1 MTTRVL
7 LLLVCSAVFVGIC
20 GCGTPDGPVPV
31 SVDAYKKAEETQR
44 VAWPRQTVLMLNRR
58 RLMDP
63 KLPAM
68 ERAKSLELLEHLG
81 EEDVGDLDELA
92 EILTDPASPPELKQ
106 IVLRTLLKRDH
117 PGLAVHVVKA
127 LPNMSEDNEFR
138 EAILTWLAKHPQPA
152 VLSEIVKQWAD
163 EASITSPDEP
173 RYRLIVE
180 RISGVGWEQAL
191 LEGINTPKFFARG
204 SALKILADRMNKKR
218 LREQILLLNSR
229 TEAVTVLQTFIQGFD
244 YLPVTQ
250 QELVSAVTVY
260 KLENDK
266 LQRTAKWVRSWTTD
280 FGYRFNIRDFHL
292 ISRLASDPLRPK
304 MLRIP
309 LVLELKKKLD
319 ARDHAHAKRGGYEG
333 TGHHVD
339 EFMLQLETLSIADLW
354 NIYLLDEMLKRPR
367 VQVALRLMAEKDRD
381 DRRTAWGGLIFYE
394 NGHAEA
400 ILYPPSLEYGEND
413 LQYRPRK
420 TTIVDGRN
428 AICRFHAH
436 FEKIENIGRVGPTR
450 LELLAAKHENF
461 YGLILTSLS
470 KNTFCAHYYNHA
482 GAVVSLGKFRF
493 KKWP

>member
-7 LLLVCSAVFVGIC
+7 LLLACSAVLTVIC
-20 GCGTPDGPVPV
+20 GCPPPDSSPPINVEQ
-31 SVDAYKKAEETQR
+31 YKKAEETQR
-44 VAWPRQTVLMLNRR
+44 VTWPKGTVSMYNRR
-58 RLMDP
+58 RITDP
-63 KLPAM
+63 NLSTE
-68 ERAKSLELLEHLG
+68 ERIKSLELLEYLG
-81 EEDVGDLDELA
+81 EQDIGDQGELA
-92 EILTDPASPPELKQ
+92 EILTNPDSPPELKQ
-106 IVLRTLLKRDH
+106 IVLRILLKRDH

-127 LPNMSEDNEFR
+127 LPNMSADNELR

-163 EASITSPDEP
+163 ETSITSPDEP

-180 RISGVGWEQAL
+180 RISGTGWEEAL
-191 LEGINTPKFFARG
+191 LEGINTPEFFARG
-204 SALKILADRMNKKR
+204 SALEILAKRVDTKILRDKI
-218 LREQILLLNSR
+218 LQIDSK
-229 TEAVTVLQTFIQGFD
+229 TEAMTVLQTFIQGFD
-244 YLPVTQ
+244 YLPANQ
-250 QELVSAVTVY
+250 QELLSAVTVY
-260 KLENDK
+260 KLDNDK
-266 LQRTAKWVRSWTTD
+266 LQRTAQWVRTWTTD

-292 ISRLASDPLRPK
+292 ISRLAYDPLRPK

-319 ARDHAHAKRGGYEG
+319 ERDHAHAKQGGYEG

-381 DRRTAWGGLIFYE
+381 DRRTAWGGLNFYE

-413 LQYRPRK
+413 LMYRPRK
-420 TTIVDGRN
+420 TTINDSRDCL
-428 AICRFHAH
+428 CRFHAH
-436 FEKIENIGRVGPTR
+436 FEKVDNSDRIGPDR
-450 LELLAAKHENF
+450 LELLAAKQENF
-461 YGLILTSLS
+461 YGLVLTSLS
-470 KNTFCAHYYNHA
+470 NDTFCAHYYNPA
-482 GAVVSLGKFRF
+482 GAVVSLGKFNF